1 MAIKLEGCGFMPEVK
16 KNYSDN
22 YRKTEKIN
30 GVIYNMSPAA
40 NFRHGIV
47 NGNIHRITANALRN
61 SVCRVFMENLDF
73 KYHPDINDD
82 YIVPDIM
89 VACDRK
95 KLKGGAYYG
104 TPKFVVETL
113 SPSTSMRDMTEKKDI
128 YEQAGVD
135 EYWIV
140 LPREKGVNIYYLE
153 NGKYVLK
160 SSYILEDDK
169 EEEHYNADTVISLR
183 RFPDITMTLEEIFE
197 NVDE

>member
-1 MAIKLEGCGFMPEVK
+1 MPDTSK
-16 KNYSDN
+16 SYSDN

-30 GVIYNMSPAA
+30 GVIYDMSPAA
-40 NFRHGIV
+40 DFRHGIV
-47 NGNIHRITANALRN
+47 NSNIHRIIAVALRN
-61 SVCRVFMENLDF
+61 SVCRVFMENLDYKF
-73 KYHPDINDD
+73 HPDINDD

-128 YEQAGVD
+128 YEQSGVG

-140 LPREKGVNIYYLE
+140 LPKEKGVNIYYLE
-153 NGKYVLK
+153 DGKYILK
-160 SSYILEDDK
+160 YSYILQDDK
-169 EEEHYNADTVISLR
+169 EEEHYNADVIIKLR
-183 RFPDITMTLEEIFE
+183 EFPDITMTLAEIFE
-197 NVDE
+197 NVDDKNMDI